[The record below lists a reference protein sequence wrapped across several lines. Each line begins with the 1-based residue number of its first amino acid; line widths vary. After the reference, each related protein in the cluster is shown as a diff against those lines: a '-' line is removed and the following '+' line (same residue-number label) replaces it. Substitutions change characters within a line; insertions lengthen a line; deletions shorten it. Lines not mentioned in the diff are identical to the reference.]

1 MIILRT
7 FSETEKS
14 SNTDASKL
22 LAAGGVIGF
31 KKRSFK
37 KRIGRAFG
45 NRYGRSR
52 ISSKEEK
59 VLRKKLLKD
68 ARESGAEVKEWR
80 LPSSGYNSRKDR
92 ITLGQNADAAT
103 VAHEMGHREH
113 LRPGGSGS
121 IIGKAA
127 HKVGGLSKVTLH
139 PKHPLGKTIRGGIFI
154 NGVHSGYKKEKNK
167 KEGKKTG
174 IVTKTKSVALP
185 AALMSPLLIAEAS
198 ASRKGYKM
206 LKKSGASKEFLKA
219 ARKRY
224 RNAYGTY
231 VASSTSPVLAG
242 VSGELVG
249 RGLGKLD
256 NSNKKDK

>member
-7 FSETEKS
+7 FSETEES
-14 SNTDASKL
+14 SNINASKL
-22 LAAGGVIGF
+22 LVAGGVIGF
-31 KKRSFK
+31 KKHFVK
-37 KRIGRAFG
+37 KKIGRAFG

-52 ISSKEEK
+52 ISSKEEE

-68 ARESGAEVKEWR
+68 AKESGAKVKEQGLSR
-80 LPSSGYNSRKDR
+80 SGYNFRKDR
-92 ITLGQNADAAT
+92 IILGQKADAST
-103 VAHEMGHREH
+103 VAHEMGHREYM
-113 LRPGGSGS
+113 RPGGSGN

-127 HKVGGLSKVTLH
+127 HKVGGLSRVTQH
-139 PKHPLGKTIRGGIFI
+139 PKRRLGKTIRGGIFI
-154 NGVHSGYKKEKNK
+154 NGVHSGYKKEKDK

-174 IVTKTKSVALP
+174 IVTKTKSIALP